1 MHATHVRIHILLLHT
16 IFTYLNSI
24 RTGENPRPGNGTHV
38 DFLLSKELKRN
49 DWSAAIAERQ
59 SKTDYV
65 VTISTPANCIVSN
78 WQLVV
83 ETISADE
90 RQPVT
95 SVYVHPTLTY
105 ILFNPWCRGK

>member
-1 MHATHVRIHILLLHT
+1 LL
-16 IFTYLNSI
+16 IYIISSNSI
-24 RTGENPRPGNGTHV
+24 HTGENPRPGNGTHV

-83 ETISADE
+83 EEEII
-90 RQPVT
+90 
-95 SVYVHPTLTY
+95 Y
-105 ILFNPWCRGK
+105 INNM